1 MAYLWATNHFNRMD
15 SIILIFICLFAG
27 WGLQRVI
34 TVPANAHTALN
45 QFVIYISLPALSLFY
60 IPKIQISAGLLYPI
74 GVAWLGFLL
83 SWVFFAGLGRL
94 FNWPKKLIGCLAI
107 TAGFANTSFVGF
119 PVIEALY
126 GKEGLKT
133 AIIVDQ
139 PGTFV
144 VVSTFGI
151 LLAAAYSKG
160 SGGGSG
166 IARKILLFPPFI
178 AFVVAACMNIFNYDF
193 IDTVQS
199 IFTRLGSTVTP
210 VALVAVGL
218 QLKIE
223 RKSRHWKFLW
233 LGLFSKLILM
243 PLFFFILYKIIL
255 GADGQMIDV
264 SIMEAAMAPMI
275 TAAILASAHGLK
287 PRLAGMMIGIG
298 IPLSFITL
306 AGWYFLLKYW

>member
-1 MAYLWATNHFNRMD
+1 MD
-15 SIILIFICLFAG
+15 SIILIFICLLAG
-27 WGLQRVI
+27 WGLQRVK

-45 QFVIYISLPALSLFY
+45 QFVIYISLPALSLYY
-60 IPKIQISAGLLYPI
+60 IPKIQINAGLLYPI
-74 GVAWLGFLL
+74 GIAWIGFLL
-83 SWVFFAGLGRL
+83 SWLFFAGLGKA
-94 FNWPKKLIGCLAI
+94 FNWPKKLVGCLAI
-107 TAGFANTSFVGF
+107 TAGFANTSFIGF

-126 GKEGLKT
+126 GKGGLKT

-178 AFVVAACMNIFNYDF
+178 AFVVAAGMNVFGYDF
-193 IDTVQS
+193 ISTLQNM
-199 IFTRLGSTVTP
+199 FTKLGSTVTP

-223 RKSRHWKFLW
+223 RKSQYWGFLGI
-233 LGLFSKLILM
+233 GLLFKLLLM
-243 PLFFFILYKIIL
+243 PLFFFILYKILL
-255 GADGQMIDV
+255 GAEGQVIDV

-287 PRLAGMMIGIG
+287 PRLAGMMIGVG

-306 AGWYFLLKYW
+306 AMWYFILKFW